1 MTNRLIAEFKRLV
14 PTSPAATPGER
25 FGSDPDRQVA
35 AENRAGDPVNVK
47 AALSPDDLARACAD
61 AMWKEDDASKGLGME
76 ILQIKAGEATL
87 TMTVK
92 PHMVNGHGIAHG
104 GFIFLLADSAF
115 AFACNSHNER
125 TVAAQCNIAFI
136 KPGKLGDRL
145 IATAREISRTGRS
158 GIYDIRVTVDDTAIA
173 EMRGHSRTIGGA
185 WVPAAGTSAEL

>member
-1 MTNRLIAEFKRLV
+1 M
-14 PTSPAATPGER
+14 
-25 FGSDPDRQVA
+25 
-35 AENRAGDPVNVK
+35 NVK
-47 AALSPDDLARACAD
+47 ATVSPDDLARACAD

-76 ILQIKAGEATL
+76 ILRIKAGEATL

-125 TVAAQCNIAFI
+125 VVAAQGQITFI

-145 IATAREISRTGRS
+145 VARAREVTRGGRS
-158 GIYDIRVTVDDTAIA
+158 GIYDVRVTAGDTVIA
-173 EMRGHSRTIGGA
+173 EFRGHSRVVSGT
-185 WVPAAGTSAEL
+185 WLPAQDQ